1 MSGKKL
7 SIEQDTFCLKYVE
20 YAGDRARAYME
31 AYPDSKKRSADT
43 SAGRLLKN
51 VDVLARIEELRKP
64 VIEKSLVDTA
74 YVVAGLKDVAERC
87 LQREAVMEFDY
98 EEKKMKQA
106 TAFVDGKEVGIWTFD
121 SSGANKAFEL
131 LGKHLGIFEKD
142 NTQASTKI
150 VVSLKKK
157 TDGD

>member
-31 AYPDSKKRSADT
+31 AYPGSKKRSADT

-51 VDVLARIEELRKP
+51 VDVLARIEELREP

-87 LQREAVMEFDY
+87 LQREAVMEFDPV
-98 EEKKMKQA
+98 EKKMKQA
-106 TAFVDGKEVGIWTFD
+106 TAFVDGKEVGIWQFD

-142 NTQASTKI
+142 NTQTSQKI
-150 VVSLKKK
+150 VVSIKKK